1 MITEL
6 ELTNF
11 RGIKKGSLKLSNLT
25 ILIGSN
31 NSGKTTIIESLYL
44 LPNPFRL
51 TPYVIQNDQAR
62 AIEVIHAIH
71 KTLESEGYS
80 FLLNNYTAENA
91 EIRVQEDNQEK
102 LLRFLVYN
110 NGRTIGLESPAI
122 GGGMNFQYKNENRK
136 GFGSIQRGTNHLNS
150 NNDTSL
156 ITKNALL
163 ISQNL
168 IKSGIK
174 YIQQNWASIMNQ
186 GIGTKVAQEASIFSN
201 DEYLD
206 ITLEPFLEN
215 LSSIN
220 AYFKN
225 GKRIRLGDLG
235 EGIQNYLIAK
245 MLYEIEQPNLI
256 LWDDLE
262 AHLNPRMILNISN
275 WFASLIEQNKQIVV
289 TTHSLETVKMISGI
303 VDETSIILTSV
314 EEGILKTKSMDFD
327 EFDNITKTGIDPR
340 VSERFLL

>member
-1 MITEL
+1 MITDL
-6 ELTNF
+6 ELLNF
-11 RGIKKGSLKLSNLT
+11 RGIKKGSIKLNNLT
-25 ILIGSN
+25 ILLGSN
-31 NSGKTTIIESLYL
+31 NSGKTTIIEALFL

-51 TPYVIQNDQAR
+51 TPYTVRNNQSR
-62 AIEVIHAIH
+62 AIEVIHSIH

-80 FLLNNYTAENA
+80 FLLNNYTADTA
-91 EIRVQEDNQEK
+91 EIRVQEDSQDK
-102 LLRFLVYN
+102 FLRFLMYD
-110 NGRTIGLESPAI
+110 NGRTIGLESPSI
-122 GGGMNFQYKNENRK
+122 GGSSNIRHKNENRM
-136 GFGSIQRGTNHLNS
+136 GFGSIQRGTNSVNS
-150 NNDTSL
+150 HDDTTL

-174 YIQQNWASIMNQ
+174 FIQQNWASIMNE
-186 GIGTKVAQEASIFSN
+186 GIGTKVAQDASIFSN

-245 MLYEIEQPNLI
+245 MLYEIEQPHLI
-256 LWDDLE
+256 LWDDIE

-275 WFASLIEQNKQIVV
+275 WFASLIEQGKQIVI

-327 EFDNITKTGIDPR
+327 EFDEITKKGIDPR